1 MDGGLMFAIGKNLT
15 LFLAKISPVIG
26 GFVILAS
33 FESDGGGNS
42 PWTEIWRISMSV
54 ALGVFVALVGMI
66 YKNINDRLENME
78 KRQELYVTLRE
89 YDARHEDMKNQL
101 DRIER
106 LMTSGAKK

>member
-15 LFLAKISPVIG
+15 LFLAKISPIIG
-26 GFVILAS
+26 GFVIVAS
-33 FESDGGGNS
+33 LESDGSGG

-89 YDARHEDMKNQL
+89 YDARHADMKTQL

-106 LMTSGAKK
+106 LMASGVKK